1 MSSLMNSNKIWK
13 IFYVSF
19 DLTTLCIQDNKH
31 RDKQTHNKHS
41 DKQTNKLTD
50 NQLRKYA
57 CRKERLVQPTWKI
70 GTNSNAE
77 KVSFINQK
85 QKTVFFVRKKVLQP

>member
-41 DKQTNKLTD
+41 DKQTIKQTSKQTNRQSTQKICMQERKAGATNLENWNK
-50 NQLRKYA
+50 
-57 CRKERLVQPTWKI
+57 
-70 GTNSNAE
+70 
-77 KVSFINQK
+77 
-85 QKTVFFVRKKVLQP
+85 